1 MDPMITKNEVLTFVR
16 DIIEEVKDFDG
27 AIEYETTLEALA
39 LDSLDYVQTQIEAKK
54 RFGVDLSAE
63 LFITGQISTVGQLCD
78 YIVEAQSS
86 VGLRPLS
93 ADEASPIDVT
103 NQTFADT
110 AANSQSS
117 VS

>member
-27 AIEYETTLEALA
+27 VIEYETTLEALA
-39 LDSLDYVQTQIEAKK
+39 LDSLDYVQTQIEAKT
-54 RFGVDLSAE
+54 RFGVDLTAE

-78 YIVEAQSS
+78 YIVEAQS
-86 VGLRPLS
+86 GAALRPLLTEVAPLNAATPMFS
-93 ADEASPIDVT
+93 E
-103 NQTFADT
+103 T

-117 VS
+117 AS

>member
-27 AIEYETTLEALA
+27 VIEYETTLEALA

-54 RFGVDLSAE
+54 RFGVDLTAE

-78 YIVEAQSS
+78 YIVEAQS
-86 VGLRPLS
+86 GAALRPTQCGYSDVLGDCREL
-93 ADEASPIDVT
+93 AVFRFLIDRGRPR
-103 NQTFADT
+103 
-110 AANSQSS
+110 
-117 VS
+117 